1 MPRAGW
7 SPRRAEPRRAPR
19 RLTAATLLAALALAL
34 TCCDAAEPST
44 TADPDI
50 RLACLSVKEAA
61 CESIAGEVRGR
72 MAGAGSLVAMSV
84 ESFPCDI
91 GQCPPG
97 FEARQEYSIVA
108 EFTAPPRIRQFGAT
122 TMFTG
127 SLQIDA
133 GMDTESVVVLPVS
146 VRTGERARPLSLGL
160 CGLGSPID
168 ADGSLWD
175 AVGAIDSRH
184 DAAANAAPGQF
195 SLTGET
201 TARFQSDSGF
211 AVNLLRRAGPKS
223 YRLCA

>member
-7 SPRRAEPRRAPR
+7 SPRRAEPRPASR
-19 RLTAATLLAALALAL
+19 RLTAATLLAVLAIALAA
-34 TCCDAAEPST
+34 CDAAEPST
-44 TADPDI
+44 TAAGDV

-61 CESIAGEVRGR
+61 CEAIAGEVRGR
-72 MAGAGSLVAMSV
+72 LAGAGSLVAMSV

-108 EFTAPPRIRQFGAT
+108 EFVAPPRIRQFGAT

-133 GMDTESVVVLPVS
+133 GMDTESVVVLPAS
-146 VRTGERARPLSLGL
+146 ARTGEGARAFTLGH

-168 ADGSLWD
+168 VDGSLWD
-175 AVGAIDSRH
+175 AIGAIDSRH
-184 DAAANAAPGQF
+184 LAAINAAPGQF
-195 SLTGET
+195 SLTGES

-211 AVNLLRRAGPKS
+211 AVNLLRRDGPKS
-223 YRLCA
+223 YRLCD

>member
-7 SPRRAEPRRAPR
+7 SRRRAEPRSLRRRRA
-19 RLTAATLLAALALAL
+19 AAPLLAAVLAFAL
-34 TCCDAAEPST
+34 IGCDATEPSR
-44 TADPDI
+44 TAASPV

-72 MAGAGSLVAMSV
+72 LAGAGSLVAMSV

-108 EFTAPPRIRQFGAT
+108 EFIAPPRIRQFGAT

-133 GMDTESVVVLPVS
+133 GMDTE
-146 VRTGERARPLSLGL
+146 
-160 CGLGSPID
+160 
-168 ADGSLWD
+168 
-175 AVGAIDSRH
+175 
-184 DAAANAAPGQF
+184 
-195 SLTGET
+195 
-201 TARFQSDSGF
+201 
-211 AVNLLRRAGPKS
+211 
-223 YRLCA
+223 